1 MKIHKNLYISG
12 KVQGV
17 FYRKSTKEKADE
29 LGIKGFVQNMPDG
42 SVYAE
47 AEGKESDI
55 SKFIA
60 WCHIGPA
67 AAKVTE
73 IRVETAELADF
84 PDFRIWR

>member
-29 LGIKGFVQNMPDG
+29 LGITGYVMNMPDG

-47 AEGKESDI
+47 AEGEESDI

-73 IRVETAELADF
+73 IKVENAELADF

>member
-17 FYRKSTKEKADE
+17 FYRKSTKEIADK
-29 LGIKGFVQNMPDG
+29 LGVKGFVQNMPDG

-47 AEGKESDI
+47 AEGEEADI

-73 IRVETAELADF
+73 IKVENADVV
-84 PDFRIWR
+84 DFNEFIIWR

>member
-17 FYRKSTKEKADE
+17 FYRKSTKEEADE
-29 LGIKGFVQNMPDG
+29 LGITGYVMNMPDG

-47 AEGKESDI
+47 AEGEESDI

-60 WCHIGPA
+60 WCHIGSA

-73 IRVETAELADF
+73 IKVETAELADF
-84 PDFRIWR
+84 PDFQIWR

>member
-1 MKIHKNLYISG
+1 MKIHKNLYIGG

-17 FYRKSTKEKADE
+17 FYRRSAKEKADE
-29 LGIKGFVQNMPDG
+29 LGIRGFVQNMPDG

-47 AEGKESDI
+47 AEGEASDVL
-55 SKFIA
+55 KFIA
-60 WCHIGPA
+60 WCHIGPE

-73 IRVETAELADF
+73 VKVETSELADF

>member
-1 MKIHKNLYISG
+1 MIVRKKLHILG

-17 FYRKSTKEKADE
+17 YYRKSAKEKADE
-29 LGIKGFVQNMPDG
+29 LGITGYVMNMPDG

-47 AEGKESDI
+47 AEGEESAV

-60 WCHIGPA
+60 WCRIGPA

-73 IRVETAELADF
+73 IKAETAERTDF